1 MLVLQGAYTTPEEAR
16 RALEDLPE
24 PGSGPAP
31 RLSWREWLHV
41 VGRMAYVLGVISPG
55 SSTPTGRLNRY
66 LRWVAVTLL
75 VLVGI
80 ALPFVWV
87 PVLGVAY
94 RSATLRL
101 ATRASV
107 LFGLVDDEAGPA
119 TRTRGR
125 GRVRPLALLVFLRTV
140 AVLVIPFAVS
150 VIMVFSGTEVVG
162 HRWLAVAVAVVG
174 VSLVSCL
181 VWRFR
186 QWRRGR

>member
-1 MLVLQGAYTTPEEAR
+1 
-16 RALEDLPE
+16 ALAE

-75 VLVGI
+75 VLGGV
-80 ALPFVWV
+80 ALPVLWV

-101 ATRASV
+101 ATRASI

-119 TRTRGR
+119 
-125 GRVRPLALLVFLRTV
+125 A
-140 AVLVIPFAVS
+140 
-150 VIMVFSGTEVVG
+150 
-162 HRWLAVAVAVVG
+162 
-174 VSLVSCL
+174 
-181 VWRFR
+181 
-186 QWRRGR
+186 